1 MRLVRLFAAFC
12 FFGPGF
18 FMSVAL
24 SQTPTLRYPQ
34 LGPVPLLPE
43 WKDNPATEAKKA
55 LGRLLFSERRL
66 SGSGQIVCGTCH
78 PSNADF
84 QSNTPL
90 DLPDRSYPH
99 LAPALHR
106 NAPSLLNI
114 VYAPMLRWDGSHFTD
129 LADAMVLPLAE
140 ANMNLTKGIPAS
152 DPFTIHIPSAQETL
166 KERLTRGELRGYL
179 PLYREAFGVDP
190 MNLSQEE
197 IWRLTG
203 QALAVFIRIAVSR
216 DAAFDRWNAGDD
228 TAIPEAAK
236 RGAELFVGKARCV
249 ACHSGPFFS
258 DFKFHNISSSPPN
271 AEGARAD
278 EGRYTVTGLEK
289 DRGAFLTPTLRS
301 VARSSPYFHNGSQTR
316 LVNVIRHKTGENAR
330 KDPLHDPIL
339 AQTTALSD
347 ADINDL
353 VAFLKTLDGKPLPKD
368 EISLPLDFPNPI
380 EE

>member
-1 MRLVRLFAAFC
+1 MRLVKLFAIFC
-12 FFGPGF
+12 LFAPDFFL
-18 FMSVAL
+18 SVAH
-24 SQTPTLRYPQ
+24 SQTPALRYPQ
-34 LGPVPLLPE
+34 LGPVPPLPE
-43 WKDNPATEAKKA
+43 WKDNPATVAKKN
-55 LGRLLFSERRL
+55 LGRLLFAERRL
-66 SGSGQIVCGTCH
+66 SGSGQAVCGNCH

-84 QSNTPL
+84 QSNTPV

-114 VYAPMLRWDGSHFTD
+114 VYAPMMRWDGSHFTD

-140 ANMNLTKGIPAS
+140 SNMNLTKGIPAS
-152 DPFTIHIPSAQETL
+152 DPFTVHIPSAQETL

-190 MNLSQEE
+190 LNLSQEE

-203 QALAVFIRIAVSR
+203 QALAVYIRIAVSR

-228 TAIPEAAK
+228 NAIPEAAK

-249 ACHSGPFFS
+249 ACHSGPLFS
-258 DFKFHNISSSPPN
+258 DFKFHNISTSPPN
-271 AEGARAD
+271 AEGLRPD
-278 EGRYTVTGLEK
+278 EGRYEVTGLEK
-289 DRGAFLTPTLRS
+289 DRGAFLTPSLRS
-301 VARSSPYFHNGSQTR
+301 VARSSPYFHDGSQTR
-316 LVNVIRHKTGENAR
+316 LVNVIRHKTSEKAR
-330 KDPLHDPIL
+330 KDPLHDPL
-339 AQTTALSD
+339 MSLLSPLSD
-347 ADINDL
+347 AEINDL

-368 EISLPLDFPNPI
+368 ETSLPLDFPNPI